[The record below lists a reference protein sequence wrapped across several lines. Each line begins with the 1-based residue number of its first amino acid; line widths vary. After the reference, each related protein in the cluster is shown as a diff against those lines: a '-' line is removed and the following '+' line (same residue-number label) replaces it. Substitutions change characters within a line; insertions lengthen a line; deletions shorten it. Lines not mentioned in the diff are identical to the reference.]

1 MAVSF
6 SNIPSNIRAPLFYA
20 ELDNSQANTATTA
33 LKVLLIGQ
41 MTSGK
46 AEALKPVLVS
56 SASQASDLFGHG
68 SQLAIMNTFYRK
80 NDTIGEVWCIPVAD
94 PPGTKA
100 SATATF
106 SGAPTEAGTVY
117 LYVGST
123 RIQTAVAV
131 DDTLTTIATNV
142 AASVNAVPDL
152 PVTAAASA
160 GVVTSTP
167 RMPA

>member
-94 PPGTKA
+94 PSGTKA

-117 LYVGST
+117 LLSL
-123 RIQTAVAV
+123 IH
-131 DDTLTTIATNV
+131 I
-142 AASVNAVPDL
+142 
-152 PVTAAASA
+152 
-160 GVVTSTP
+160 
-167 RMPA
+167 